1 MLLLQLAL
9 FVVLVQV
16 ILRPILAAWLF
27 TRPPRLRV
35 AFSTPADWGFEY
47 EDVYF
52 TGGGGIDLEG
62 WYIPSRNGAAVVLL
76 HGLGGNRLAVAYHAE
91 TLARAGFGVLL
102 FDLRAHGS
110 SGGRHFV
117 RGVEA
122 VEDVLAAVAF
132 VARRHDVQARIGV
145 MGISVGGMLALQAA
159 ARTTAVRAVAA
170 DGAILGTIDDLPPPA
185 GMLDRFWRYPLE
197 RYYQTA
203 IDWFSRSP
211 RPPANLR
218 VLARIAGRPLLLI
231 SAGRGLEQRLTRHFY
246 DAAARPKQIYE
257 LPHAAHATGWAA
269 EPEEY
274 GRVMLE
280 FFGRALGVETTE
292 AQEGHENEV
301 APLAVSPPAVESKAS
316 SPLPIA
322 ERTVSPP
329 TAMMISFATIPAA
342 MLALFVPYQ
351 LRWGLFAPRL
361 PAGREL
367 IALLGMLVVLL
378 AGLLLHEAVH
388 LLGYQLFGHLPRGVA
403 RFHFGR
409 AALTPQVQCEL
420 PIRAAAYRRVLLLP
434 ALLLGVLPA
443 IVAFA
448 VGSWFMLIWATWML
462 AASGGDF
469 TALWAMRGVNG
480 DAPVRAHPRR
490 AGCQIF
496 APDNI
501 VQNIDI

>member
-9 FVVLVQV
+9 FVILVQV
-16 ILRPILAAWLF
+16 VLRPILAAWLF

-35 AFSTPADWGFEY
+35 TFTTPADWGLEY

-76 HGLGGNRLAVAYHAE
+76 HGLGGNRLAVTYHAE
-91 TLARAGFGVLL
+91 TLARVGYGVLL

-110 SGGRHFV
+110 SGGRRFV
-117 RGVEA
+117 RGAEA
-122 VEDVLAAVAF
+122 VEDVAAAVAF
-132 VARRHDVQARIGV
+132 VSRRRDVAARIGV
-145 MGISVGGMLALQAA
+145 MGVSVGGMLALQAA

-170 DGAILGTIDDLPPPA
+170 DGAILGTVDDLPPPA
-185 GMLDRFWRYPLE
+185 NAFDRFWRYPLE
-197 RYYQTA
+197 RYYQAA

-211 RPPANLR
+211 RPPANTKA
-218 VLARIAGRPLLLI
+218 LARVAGRPVLLI

-246 DAAARPKQIYE
+246 DASARPKQLWE

-269 EPEEY
+269 EPEAY
-274 GRVMLE
+274 GRVMLD
-280 FFGRALGVETTE
+280 FFGRALGVEMEGTEEAPEEDVALHLPQEASVTT
-292 AQEGHENEV
+292 AG
-301 APLAVSPPAVESKAS
+301 PR
-316 SPLPIA
+316 PIA
-322 ERTVSPP
+322 ERTVPP
-329 TAMMISFATIPAA
+329 PAAMMIAFATIPAA

-367 IALLGMLVVLL
+367 VALLGLLAVLL

-388 LLGYQLFGHLPRGVA
+388 LLGYRLFGHAPRGTT
-403 RFHFGR
+403 RFRFGR
-409 AALTPQVQCEL
+409 AALTPQIQCDV

-443 IVAFA
+443 VAAF
-448 VGSWFMLIWATWML
+448 VFGSWWALIWAIWML

-469 TALWAMRGVNG
+469 ASLWAMRGVNG
-480 DAPVRAHPRR
+480 DALVRAHPRQ

-496 APDNI
+496 ASDDA
-501 VQNIDI
+501 VQYIDK

>member
-1 MLLLQLAL
+1 MPWLQLAL
-9 FVVLVQV
+9 FVLLVQI
-16 ILRPILAAWLF
+16 ILRPLLAAWLF

-35 AFSTPADWGFEY
+35 TFSTPADWGQEY
-47 EDVYF
+47 EDVTF

-91 TLARAGFGVLL
+91 TLARAGYGVLL

-110 SGGRHFV
+110 SGGRRFV
-117 RGVEA
+117 RGAEA
-122 VEDVLAAVAF
+122 VEDVAAAVAY
-132 VARRHDVQARIGV
+132 VARRRDVQARIGV
-145 MGISVGGMLALQAA
+145 MGVSVGGMLAIQAA
-159 ARTTAVRAVAA
+159 ARTNAVRAVAA
-170 DGAILGTIDDLPPPA
+170 DGAILGTVDDLPPPA
-185 GMLDRFWRYPLE
+185 GLLDSLWRYPLE
-197 RYYQTA
+197 RYYQAA
-203 IDWFSRSP
+203 IDWFSGSP
-211 RPPANLR
+211 RPPANTKA
-218 VLARIAGRPLLLI
+218 LARIAGRPVLLI

-246 DAAARPKQIYE
+246 ETAARPKQIWE

-269 EPEEY
+269 EPEAY
-274 GRVMLE
+274 GRVMLD
-280 FFGRALGVETTE
+280 FFGRALGIETAGEWPAEENAAPPPDE
-292 AQEGHENEV
+292 AGGPTAE
-301 APLAVSPPAVESKAS
+301 PP
-316 SPLPIA
+316 PIA

-342 MLALFVPYQ
+342 MLALFIPYQ

-367 IALLGMLVVLL
+367 VALLGLLAVLL
-378 AGLLLHEAVH
+378 AGLLLHEATH
-388 LLGYQLFGHLPRGVA
+388 LLGYRLFGGAPGGAA

-409 AALTPQVQCEL
+409 AALTPQVQCGT

-443 IVAFA
+443 VAAFLF
-448 VGSWFMLIWATWML
+448 GSWWALIWATWML

-469 TALWAMRGVNG
+469 AALWAMRGVG
-480 DAPVRAHPRR
+480 ADTPVRGHPRR

-496 APDNI
+496 ASDSI
-501 VQNIDI
+501 VQNIDR